1 LADEIFTTM
10 IPQPQGNGFMHSVLD
25 ILKEHTRLLLG
36 VLIIVLGLLLAF
48 RQSQAVLIDLVLNAV
63 VVAGL
68 LLAIH
73 GGGSGDAKSQGAAMT
88 QAQAEVI
95 AELKSATSA
104 IPSAI
109 NRALEIERELGR
121 LRKDALEVQ
130 KVLKERTSERDQER
144 ALRTEDAV
152 TLAKLEEHLR
162 KSATDVEA
170 LRAQL
175 ATLQAE
181 IGAMQAAGDAKLARL
196 LPEGVL
202 DSSIGDLVRWS
213 AAVASDR
220 GDPIAAMILAS
231 LQSMAAVKRCNLPEG
246 DVAGHLRALGTSL
259 ERLATSQNWDA
270 KRSSETFAQWSVVLN
285 NLAWNDYILFV
296 PALGTPV
303 DLEKMSGRTSGNVT
317 RVLCWGILQKRS
329 NKLVRPAEVA

>member
-1 LADEIFTTM
+1 M
-10 IPQPQGNGFMHSVLD
+10 I
-25 ILKEHTRLLLG
+25 K
-36 VLIIVLGLLLAF
+36 
-48 RQSQAVLIDLVLNAV
+48 
-63 VVAGL
+63 
-68 LLAIH
+68 
-73 GGGSGDAKSQGAAMT
+73 
-88 QAQAEVI
+88 AQADSI
-95 AELKSATSA
+95 AEFKSATGT
-104 IPSAI
+104 IRSAI
-109 NRALEIERELGR
+109 NQALDNERELAR

-130 KVLKERTSERDQER
+130 KVLKDRTAERDFERTSRLGD
-144 ALRTEDAV
+144 V
-152 TLAKLEEHLR
+152 AKLGALEANLR

-181 IGAMQAAGDAKLARL
+181 IGALQAAGDAKLARL

-202 DSSIGDLVRWS
+202 DSSIGGLVRWS
-213 AAVASDR
+213 AAGASDR
-220 GDPIAAMILAS
+220 GDPVSAMILAS
-231 LQSMAAVKRCNLPEG
+231 LQSMAAVKRCNLPDG

>member
-1 LADEIFTTM
+1 M
-10 IPQPQGNGFMHSVLD
+10 QSVID
-25 ILKEHTRLLLG
+25 ILKEHARLLLG
-36 VLIIVLGLLLAF
+36 VLLIVLGLLLAA
-48 RQSQAVLIDLVLNAV
+48 RQTQAVLIDLVLHGLV
-63 VVAGL
+63 IAGL

-73 GGGSGDAKSQGAAMT
+73 AREPEGGPESQGVAMT

-109 NRALEIERELGR
+109 NRALEIDRELRR
-121 LRKDALEVQ
+121 LRNDALEVQ

-144 ALRTEDAV
+144 AFRKEDAIKLV
-152 TLAKLEEHLR
+152 KLEEDLR
-162 KSATDVEA
+162 KSANDVEA
-170 LRAQL
+170 KQARLE
-175 ATLQAE
+175 TLQAE
-181 IGAMQAAGDAKLARL
+181 IGALQAAGDAKLARL

-202 DSSIGDLVRWS
+202 DSPIGGLVRWS
-213 AAVASDR
+213 ATGASDR

-246 DVAGHLRALGTSL
+246 DVAGHLRTLGMSL
-259 ERLATSQNWDA
+259 ERLATSQGWDA

-303 DLEKMSGRTSGNVT
+303 DLEKMSGRTSGDVT

>member
-1 LADEIFTTM
+1 
-10 IPQPQGNGFMHSVLD
+10 MHIVLD
-25 ILKEHTRLLLG
+25 ILKERARLILG
-36 VLIIVLGLLLAF
+36 FLIIVLGLLLAS
-48 RQSQAVLIDLVLNAV
+48 RQSQALLFDLVLHGLV
-63 VVAGL
+63 LAGL

-73 GGGSGDAKSQGAAMT
+73 QGDSSATKSQDMAMIK
-88 QAQAEVI
+88 AQAEVI

-104 IPSAI
+104 IPVAI

-152 TLAKLEEHLR
+152 KLAKLEEDLR
-162 KSATDVEA
+162 KSANDVEA

-181 IGAMQAAGDAKLARL
+181 IGALQSAGDAKLARL

-202 DSSIGDLVRWS
+202 DSSIGGLVRWS
-213 AAVASDR
+213 ATGASDR

-231 LQSMAAVKRCNLPEG
+231 LQSMAAVKRCNLPDG

-296 PALGTPV
+296 PALGAPV

>member
-1 LADEIFTTM
+1 M
-10 IPQPQGNGFMHSVLD
+10 
-25 ILKEHTRLLLG
+25 
-36 VLIIVLGLLLAF
+36 
-48 RQSQAVLIDLVLNAV
+48 
-63 VVAGL
+63 
-68 LLAIH
+68 
-73 GGGSGDAKSQGAAMT
+73 
-88 QAQAEVI
+88 
-95 AELKSATSA
+95 
-104 IPSAI
+104 
-109 NRALEIERELGR
+109 
-121 LRKDALEVQ
+121 KD
-130 KVLKERTSERDQER
+130 
-144 ALRTEDAV
+144 
-152 TLAKLEEHLR
+152 KLHESSS
-162 KSATDVEA
+162 KAEA

-181 IGAMQAAGDAKLARL
+181 IGALQSAGDAKLARL

-202 DSSIGDLVRWS
+202 DSSIGNLVRWS
-213 AAVASDR
+213 ATGASDR

-231 LQSMAAVKRCNLPEG
+231 LQSMAAVKRCNLPDG

-259 ERLATSQNWDA
+259 ERLATSQNWDP

>member
-1 LADEIFTTM
+1 MRQNPE
-10 IPQPQGNGFMHSVLD
+10 GNGFITTFIE
-25 ILKEHTRLLLG
+25 ILKENARPFG
-36 VLIIVLGLLLAF
+36 ILITIVALLLAF
-48 RQSQAVLIDLVLNAV
+48 RQAEVLAIELLLHAL

-73 GGGSGDAKSQGAAMT
+73 QGDSGATKSQDLAMIK
-88 QAQAEVI
+88 AQADSI
-95 AELKSATSA
+95 AEFKSATGT
-104 IPSAI
+104 IRSAI
-109 NRALEIERELGR
+109 NQALDNERELAR

-130 KVLKERTSERDQER
+130 KVLKDRTAERDFERTSRLGD
-144 ALRTEDAV
+144 V
-152 TLAKLEEHLR
+152 AKLGALEANLR

-181 IGAMQAAGDAKLARL
+181 IGALQAAGDAKLARL

-202 DSSIGDLVRWS
+202 DSSIGGLVRWS
-213 AAVASDR
+213 AAGASDR
-220 GDPIAAMILAS
+220 GDPVSAMILAS
-231 LQSMAAVKRCNLPEG
+231 LQSMAAVKRCNLPDG

>member
-1 LADEIFTTM
+1 MRQNPE
-10 IPQPQGNGFMHSVLD
+10 GNGFITTFIE
-25 ILKEHTRLLLG
+25 ILKENARPFG
-36 VLIIVLGLLLAF
+36 ILITIVALLLAF
-48 RQSQAVLIDLVLNAV
+48 RQAEVLAFELLLHAL

-73 GGGSGDAKSQGAAMT
+73 QGDSGATKSQDLAMIK
-88 QAQAEVI
+88 AQADSI
-95 AELKSATSA
+95 AEFKSATGT
-104 IPSAI
+104 IRSAI
-109 NRALEIERELGR
+109 NQALENEKILAR
-121 LRKDALEVQ
+121 LRREAAEEQ
-130 KVLKERTSERDQER
+130 KVMQDLRAELEKERGSRREE
-144 ALRTEDAV
+144 V
-152 TLAKLEEHLR
+152 AKFNEMKDKLHESSS
-162 KSATDVEA
+162 KAEA

-181 IGAMQAAGDAKLARL
+181 IGALQSAGDAKLARL

-202 DSSIGDLVRWS
+202 DSSIGNLVRWS
-213 AAVASDR
+213 ATGASDR

-231 LQSMAAVKRCNLPEG
+231 LQSMAAVKRCNLPDG

-259 ERLATSQNWDA
+259 ERLATSQNWDP
-270 KRSSETFAQWSVVLN
+270 KRSSETFAQWCVVLN

>member
-1 LADEIFTTM
+1 MNL
-10 IPQPQGNGFMHSVLD
+10 QPQGNGFITTFIE
-25 ILKEHTRLLLG
+25 ILKENARPFG
-36 VLIIVLGLLLAF
+36 ILITIVALLLAF
-48 RQSQAVLIDLVLNAV
+48 RQAEVLAIELLLHAL

-73 GGGSGDAKSQGAAMT
+73 QGDSGATKSQDLAMIK
-88 QAQAEVI
+88 AQADSI
-95 AELKSATSA
+95 AEFKSATGT
-104 IPSAI
+104 IRSAI
-109 NRALEIERELGR
+109 NQALDNERELAR

-130 KVLKERTSERDQER
+130 KVLKDRTAERDFERTSRLGD
-144 ALRTEDAV
+144 V
-152 TLAKLEEHLR
+152 AKLGALEANLR
-162 KSATDVEA
+162 KSANDVEA

-181 IGAMQAAGDAKLARL
+181 IGALQAAGDAKLARL

-213 AAVASDR
+213 ATGASDR

-231 LQSMAAVKRCNLPEG
+231 LQSMAAVKRCNLPDG

>member
-1 LADEIFTTM
+1 MRQNPE
-10 IPQPQGNGFMHSVLD
+10 GNGFITTFIE
-25 ILKEHTRLLLG
+25 ILKENARPFG
-36 VLIIVLGLLLAF
+36 ILITIVALLLAF
-48 RQSQAVLIDLVLNAV
+48 RQAEVLAIELLLHAL

-73 GGGSGDAKSQGAAMT
+73 QGDSGATKSQDLAMIK
-88 QAQAEVI
+88 AQADSI
-95 AELKSATSA
+95 AEFKSATGT
-104 IPSAI
+104 IRSAI
-109 NRALEIERELGR
+109 NQALDNERELAR

-130 KVLKERTSERDQER
+130 KVLKDRTAERDFERTSRLGD
-144 ALRTEDAV
+144 V
-152 TLAKLEEHLR
+152 AKLGALEANLR

-181 IGAMQAAGDAKLARL
+181 IGALQAAGDAKLARL

-202 DSSIGDLVRWS
+202 DSSIGNLVRWS
-213 AAVASDR
+213 ATGASDR
-220 GDPIAAMILAS
+220 GDPVAAMILAS
-231 LQSMAAVKRCNLPEG
+231 LQSMAAVKRCNLPDG

>member
-1 LADEIFTTM
+1 MRQNPEGNVFITTF
-10 IPQPQGNGFMHSVLD
+10 IE
-25 ILKEHTRLLLG
+25 ILKENARPFG
-36 VLIIVLGLLLAF
+36 ILITIVALLLAF
-48 RQSQAVLIDLVLNAV
+48 RQAEILAIELLLHAL

-68 LLAIH
+68 LLALH
-73 GGGSGDAKSQGAAMT
+73 QGESGANKSQEMAMIK
-88 QAQAEVI
+88 AQADSI
-95 AELKSATSA
+95 AEFKSATGT
-104 IPSAI
+104 IRSAI
-109 NRALEIERELGR
+109 NQALENEKILAR
-121 LRKDALEVQ
+121 LRREAAEEQ
-130 KVLKERTSERDQER
+130 KVMQDLRAELEKERGSRREE
-144 ALRTEDAV
+144 V
-152 TLAKLEEHLR
+152 AKFNEMKDKLHESSS
-162 KSATDVEA
+162 KAEA
-170 LRAQL
+170 LKAQL
-175 ATLQAE
+175 ATLHDE
-181 IGAMQAAGDAKLARL
+181 IRIMQAAGDAKLARL

-202 DSSIGDLVRWS
+202 DSSIGNLVRWS
-213 AAVASDR
+213 ATGASDR
-220 GDPIAAMILAS
+220 GDPVAAMILAS
-231 LQSMAAVKRCNLPEG
+231 LQSMAAVKRCNLPDG

>member
-1 LADEIFTTM
+1 M
-10 IPQPQGNGFMHSVLD
+10 NPQPQGNGFMHSVLD
-25 ILKEHTRLLLG
+25 ILKEHARLLLG
-36 VLIIVLGLLLAF
+36 VLIIVVGLLLAS
-48 RQSQAVLIDLVLNAV
+48 RQSQALLIDLVLHGLV
-63 VVAGL
+63 FAGL
-68 LLAIH
+68 LLAIQA
-73 GGGSGDAKSQGAAMT
+73 GEPGDAKSQGAAMT
-88 QAQAEVI
+88 QAQAEAI
-95 AELKSATSA
+95 ADLRSATDA
-104 IPSAI
+104 IPAAI
-109 NRALEIERELGR
+109 KQAVENERELGR
-121 LRKDALEVQ
+121 LRKDILEVQ
-130 KVLKERTSERDQER
+130 KLLKERTAERDSER
-144 ALRTEDAV
+144 ALRTKDAV
-152 TLAKLEEHLR
+152 TLAKLEERLR
-162 KSATDVEA
+162 ESVTDAEA
-170 LRAQL
+170 LRAQM
-175 ATLQAE
+175 ATLRAE
-181 IGAMQAAGDAKLARL
+181 IGALQAAGDAKLARL

-213 AAVASDR
+213 ATVASER

-259 ERLATSQNWDA
+259 ERLATAQNWDA

-285 NLAWNDYILFV
+285 NLSWNDYILFV

>member
-1 LADEIFTTM
+1 MRQNPE
-10 IPQPQGNGFMHSVLD
+10 GNGFITTFIE
-25 ILKEHTRLLLG
+25 ILKENARPFG
-36 VLIIVLGLLLAF
+36 ILITIVALLLAF
-48 RQSQAVLIDLVLNAV
+48 RQAEVLAIELLLHAL

-73 GGGSGDAKSQGAAMT
+73 QGDSGATKSQDLAMIK
-88 QAQAEVI
+88 AQADSI
-95 AELKSATSA
+95 AEFKSATGT
-104 IPSAI
+104 IRSAI
-109 NRALEIERELGR
+109 NQALDNERELAR

-130 KVLKERTSERDQER
+130 KVLKDRTAERDFERTSRLGD
-144 ALRTEDAV
+144 V
-152 TLAKLEEHLR
+152 AKLGALEANLR

-170 LRAQL
+170 LKAQL

-181 IGAMQAAGDAKLARL
+181 IGALQAAGDAKLARL

-202 DSSIGDLVRWS
+202 DSSIGGLVRWS
-213 AAVASDR
+213 ATGASDR
-220 GDPIAAMILAS
+220 GDPVSAMILAS
-231 LQSMAAVKRCNLPEG
+231 LQSMAAVKRCNLPDG